1 MDWKERLKQEYAEL
15 KEKYEKLKAF
25 NNKQEVKMH
34 TSPKTQSDVDHYR
47 CCLMKDQQHFMG
59 EYLHILELRAELEE
73 IEL

>member
-25 NNKQEVKMH
+25 NNKQEVKMRI
-34 TSPKTQSDVDHYR
+34 SPVTASEEDCFR
-47 CCLMKDQQHFMG
+47 RGLMKDQQDYMRK
-59 EYLHILELRAELEE
+59 YLHILELRAELEG